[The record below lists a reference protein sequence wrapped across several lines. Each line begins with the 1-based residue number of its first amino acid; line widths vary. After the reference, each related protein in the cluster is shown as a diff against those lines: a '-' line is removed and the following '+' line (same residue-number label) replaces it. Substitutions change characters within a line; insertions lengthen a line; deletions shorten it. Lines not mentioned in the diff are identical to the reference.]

1 MYNWKIFPPNL
12 VKLDW
17 KSTKKQSWNTT
28 VQKSGS
34 GKIRTMCNQ
43 TLPAWTIE
51 TKFNMLTDSDYRQL
65 LGFVA
70 AVKGGFEPF
79 LWLDPED
86 YQEQNILLTSSNEG
100 YFQAVM
106 RLGEWQEPVEGIKD
120 LALVYEGEELPAE
133 RLEIIGG
140 QFYLLDEYG
149 NRITTSTTVTASY
162 KYYWLVRFADD
173 GLSVERIFYDINK
186 SKSFKLEVVRL

>member
-1 MYNWKIFPPNL
+1 MAYKVFPSNL

-28 VQKSGS
+28 VQKAGS

-43 TLPAWTIE
+43 SLPSWTIE
-51 TKFNMLTDSDYRQL
+51 TKFNMLTDADYRQL

-70 AVKGGFEPF
+70 SVKGGFEPF

-86 YQEQNILLTSSNEG
+86 YQETDVPLTADSEG

-106 RLGEWQEPVEGIKD
+106 RMGEWQEPVEGITD
-120 LALVYEGEELPAE
+120 LTVGEQKIDGAN
-133 RLEIIGG
+133 IDGG
-140 QFYLLDEYG
+140 RFTFDG
-149 NRITTSTTVTASY
+149 ATNIRASY

-173 GLSVERIFYDINK
+173 AMSIERIFYGINK
-186 SKSFKLEVVRL
+186 SKSFKLEVVRP

>member
-1 MYNWKIFPPNL
+1 LAYKVFPSNL

-43 TLPAWTIE
+43 SLPSWTIE
-51 TKFNMLTDSDYRQL
+51 TKFNMLTDADYRQL

-70 AVKGGFEPF
+70 SVKGGFEPF

-86 YQEQNILLTSSNEG
+86 YKEDDVTLTSIG
-100 YFQAVM
+100 GVFQGIM
-106 RLGEWQEPVEGIKD
+106 RMGEWQEDAIAIKD
-120 LALVYEGEELPAE
+120 LLVIHNHEQIPGERIRIDGGAFYIVD
-133 RLEIIGG
+133 EISG
-140 QFYLLDEYG
+140 DP
-149 NRITTSTTVTASY
+149 ITEEMTITAYY

-173 GLSVERIFYDINK
+173 AMSIERIFYGINK
-186 SKSFKLEVVRL
+186 SKSFKLEVVRP